1 MKEIENIIDSKFEGI
16 STSLK
21 EIIDVTDDI
30 KDLLKETDRH
40 LDNIDKSDALYICC
54 NLNLIFNS
62 LFSL

>member
-40 LDNIDKSDALYICC
+40 LDNIDKFLLV
-54 NLNLIFNS
+54 NL
-62 LFSL
+62 